1 MRGAAMALLSALFAL
16 PASAVTITETTT
28 VDDATSGNCS
38 LREAVQA
45 AQTNLA
51 VDAPRRFGFPAEHLP
66 GFDRFLDGFAGWMV
80 NRASPD
86 DEAPREQ
93 LNTL

>member
-1 MRGAAMALLSALFAL
+1 MRARHLPVAIDEAARQ
-16 PASAVTITETTT
+16 EW
-28 VDDATSGNCS
+28 
-38 LREAVQA
+38 
-45 AQTNLA
+45 LA
-51 VDAPRRFGFPAEHLP
+51 CFRRVLVDAPRRFGFPAEHLP